1 MKASETQILQCR
13 ASPEVVAAID
23 EIARL
28 QFNGTRSAVLR
39 AAVKD
44 YIEGCTKASSEVAD
58 PIREQIRY
66 LYEVLLQQADV
77 DSVIKMEVEKLWKMA
92 TSA

>member
-13 ASPEVVAAID
+13 VGPDLAAAVD
-23 EIARL
+23 EIAKL

-39 AAVKD
+39 TAVKD
-44 YIEGCTKASSEVAD
+44 YIEGCAKASSEVAN

-77 DSVIKMEVEKLWKMA
+77 DYVIKMEVEKLWKMV